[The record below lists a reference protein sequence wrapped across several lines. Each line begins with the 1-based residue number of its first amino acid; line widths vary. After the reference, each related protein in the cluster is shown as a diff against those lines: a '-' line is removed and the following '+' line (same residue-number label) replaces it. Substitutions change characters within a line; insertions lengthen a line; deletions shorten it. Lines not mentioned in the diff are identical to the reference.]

1 MNFRAFND
9 YEILE
14 LIKQGSEEALELM
27 VEKYRFLIAKKIAS
41 HNLQNEFDDCF
52 QESIILLYKS
62 VMRFEDRFNKT
73 FTKYFEHNLENLMIT
88 LLRKR
93 IRYHRFLSEKSQFLI
108 REESSRVESYND
120 TQKDI
125 ERMMPRLS
133 ELERAVFR
141 ERFEKQASI
150 RETALC
156 LGISEKQVHNAVDR
170 IRKKLNREILP

>member
-41 HNLQNEFDDCF
+41 HHLQDEFDDCF
-52 QESIILLYKS
+52 QESVILLYKS

-93 IRYHRFLSEKSQFLI
+93 IRYRKFLSDKAQFLI
-108 REESSRVESYND
+108 REDERGADAYND
-120 TQKDI
+120 TKR
-125 ERMMPRLS
+125 EVAKMLTRLS
-133 ELERAVFR
+133 PLERRVFA
-141 ERFEKQASI
+141 ERFEKQATI
-150 RETALC
+150 RETALR
-156 LGISEKQVHNAVDR
+156 LGIAEKQVHNAVDR